1 MAVVASATGAAVFG
15 LSGVAAGLA
24 GGALLGAGAGALYS
38 GLTGDGNIL
47 NSALTGALLGGAA
60 GGLGAAFAPAVTA
73 PTALASAPVS
83 TALVPTAN
91 AMTATPALAATKGTL
106 GATALSPTAAASQ
119 QALFGLGATSQGAV
133 PAASTFGLTGA
144 PTVAKAAG
152 LAAPAGAATSFAPV
166 VTGSLLPAGYGAGS
180 TAAGMSGKQML
191 GYGLAGTT
199 ALSLLGGRQQ
209 GPGAGQMPD
218 PGMVRPYEYSSTP
231 NEATGMYPDPYATA
245 EYTESGNPILDTRE
259 RNYFSQNFA
268 PMEPYSAKAGTV
280 NPNEPFKMAA
290 AGGLMYDDS
299 YGMDE
304 ARGMMQGNLQ
314 KGLFG
319 RGYAEGGS
327 IDEEKRNQLIMK
339 NIKSASTKDLEKI
352 MGAMNQQEF
361 LMKNMPNY
369 AQAMSPSI
377 SGMVEGAQYGDR
389 MAKAYGGQPRDINV
403 MPTMVDPQSGM
414 YGGIASIGRQI
425 DPDTRVNAMANIF
438 RTPYDRNATDSVRR
452 LGVGVDRQL
461 GKDTNLS
468 AFYEQDPM
476 GRNKMGGARLTQR
489 FDNGG
494 ITYDADKQQYSGLP
508 GMIGNSTPL
517 SAELIAQLTPQYQA
531 ANPNRFS
538 YDSAQQRYGAAKP
551 TMAQLNAYKAE
562 QDRIT
567 AEQMNPFM
575 AFFPGAFGGNFAA
588 GGQVQR
594 MSGGGM
600 MNFFLR
606 TLQES
611 NKNSSDPALRNF
623 IHFENDELSNVPQQA
638 QSVNSLPKYKYNP
651 QEQAYTTLA
660 TGGHLGGYSDGG
672 RMLKG
677 PGDGMSDD
685 IPGVIG
691 NKQPA
696 RLADGEFVVPADV
709 VSHLGNGST
718 DAGAKRLYAMMDEV
732 RRART
737 GNKKQ
742 GKKIKAEKYL
752 PA

>member
-1 MAVVASATGAAVFG
+1 
-15 LSGVAAGLA
+15 
-24 GGALLGAGAGALYS
+24 
-38 GLTGDGNIL
+38 
-47 NSALTGALLGGAA
+47 
-60 GGLGAAFAPAVTA
+60 
-73 PTALASAPVS
+73 
-83 TALVPTAN
+83 
-91 AMTATPALAATKGTL
+91 
-106 GATALSPTAAASQ
+106 
-119 QALFGLGATSQGAV
+119 
-133 PAASTFGLTGA
+133 
-144 PTVAKAAG
+144 
-152 LAAPAGAATSFAPV
+152 
-166 VTGSLLPAGYGAGS
+166 
-180 TAAGMSGKQML
+180 ML

-199 ALSLLGGRQQ
+199 ALSLLGGQQ
-209 GPGAGQMPD
+209 RGPGAGQMPD
-218 PGMVRPYEYSSTP
+218 PGMIRPYNYSSAP
-231 NEATGMYPDPYATA
+231 NEPTGTYPSPYATA
-245 EYTESGNPILDTRE
+245 EYNEAGNPILDTRE
-259 RNYFSQNFA
+259 RNYFSQGFS
-268 PMEPYSAKAGTV
+268 PMEPYSAKTGTV
-280 NPNEPFKMAA
+280 NPNIPVTMAA
-290 AGGLMYDDS
+290 RGGLMFDDES
-299 YGMDE
+299 GMDE
-304 ARGMMQGNLQ
+304 ARGLAQGNLQ

-319 RGYAEGGS
+319 MGYAAGGQIKGYAAGGMPDFGNGRTFPNLPPMSGPLGAVGGKALPGSSFNDTPFSNINPNDLQVQGGGYDSQGRPVDGLGNVIERTKSSGQSFGQVMGNLSNMFPSSTATQGGFGQGAQGYPSFNQNPNTSMGGFTGPSSSYGSSNGSSGGAFPLEGKYGIIKMAEGG
-327 IDEEKRNQLIMK
+327 DVDLDQERNKLIMK

-369 AQAMSPSI
+369 AQSMSPSI

-489 FDNGG
+489 FEEGG
-494 ITYDADKQQYSGLP
+494 EVKHMFGGGLSAMISKMFENNPEMLTKYEYDKTNQRYSTVPQPQQSQGIFSGLFGGAMGARDTGLP
-508 GMIGNSTPL
+508 AYRFDP
-517 SAELIAQLTPQYQA
+517 AAQEYQA
-531 ANPNRFS
+531 L
-538 YDSAQQRYGAAKP
+538 AA
-551 TMAQLNAYKAE
+551 
-562 QDRIT
+562 
-567 AEQMNPFM
+567 
-575 AFFPGAFGGNFAA
+575 
-588 GGQVQR
+588 
-594 MSGGGM
+594 
-600 MNFFLR
+600 
-606 TLQES
+606 
-611 NKNSSDPALRNF
+611 
-623 IHFENDELSNVPQQA
+623 
-638 QSVNSLPKYKYNP
+638 
-651 QEQAYTTLA
+651 
-660 TGGHLGGYSDGG
+660 GGHLGGYSDGG